1 MRDARHAARPFHAA
15 RTGTAGAR
23 GLTPAQALKAAT
35 HDSAQA
41 LAQDGDR
48 GTIAPGQRADILL
61 FDGKPWETLARC
73 TIWR

>member
-1 MRDARHAARPFHAA
+1 MPATPHGPSTLHELELLVRA
-15 RTGTAGAR
+15 